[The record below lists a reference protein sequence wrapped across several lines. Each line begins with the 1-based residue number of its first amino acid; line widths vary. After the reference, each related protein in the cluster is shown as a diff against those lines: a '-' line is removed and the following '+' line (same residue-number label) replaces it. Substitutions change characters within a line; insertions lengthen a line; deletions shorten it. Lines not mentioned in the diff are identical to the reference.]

1 MASTVT
7 TVFALAW
14 CVVCLN
20 PVEGQSREPVTL
32 PVTVNL
38 DLSPTRCQNTY
49 ACIGEDVG
57 LTNTSIIFQY
67 REIAVVNSTATPL
80 EWRFLDVFRCCDNP
94 LNVNSGHNLSI
105 SELGVQ
111 FRLLQL
117 EHGGGKCNC
126 WVLRKIT
133 IKSSVDITRLQ
144 SCYSTHFVTSSE
156 ARGYIST
163 AYYFNPSSAIYD
175 GRCPGDSE
183 SALISNKGSALHPN
197 CSTMLPRM

>member
-1 MASTVT
+1 MFESCGGTKQRA
-7 TVFALAW
+7 
-14 CVVCLN
+14 
-20 PVEGQSREPVTL
+20 

-38 DLSPTRCQNTY
+38 DFSPTRCQNTY

-57 LTNTSIIFQY
+57 LTNTSILFQY

-80 EWRFLDVFRCCDNP
+80 EWRFLDVLRCCDDP

-117 EHGGGKCNC
+117 EHGGGSCNS
-126 WVLRKIT
+126 WVIRKIT
-133 IKSSVDITRLQ
+133 ITSSSVDITGLL
-144 SCYSTHFVTSSE
+144 SLCYSVHFGGCLTSSASE
-156 ARGYIST
+156 ARGYISN
-163 AYYFNPSSAIYD
+163 ARYFHPSPTVFDDSL
-175 GRCPGDSE
+175 CPGDSE

-197 CSTMLPRM
+197 CNTMLPRM